1 MDHLGGGNINEMNLD
16 VALTTG
22 SHCEFVED
30 LLGRLI
36 NAKDHNLIDK
46 LGGTLDVKIL
56 VADGLCD
63 SDFSAIV
70 VVADLCSLVMSV
82 VVVLTIIEVKMAA
95 GLGVHAHLVG
105 VDLKTDWVI
114 NCLKQ
119 RLAVVMEVQDREDG
133 AASHEGAL
141 LLVANWDDV
150 HVVVGI
156 HLQLGVDVVP
166 LGSGREVDLDLG
178 GAAGDGVLSHR
189 VANLG
194 RDKDVGAEHE
204 LVVQVEG
211 LAVLGELVPH
221 GADDGETVL
230 RGLEE
235 QVVQVV
241 GLSVPLLDGG
251 KDGALDARRLE
262 PRLTHLEALLRVGT
276 EEGEVDTELV
286 ELHEE
291 IILRNARVAWNVV
304 AGVDNTGDTEA
315 EEHVDSELNILE
327 LGVVAASSDSA
338 VPLGAEEEGAR
349 EEERSLLSTV
359 TAEETLEGCTL
370 HESAIGVVDPT
381 VLEDVTIS
389 SHVGVVHRH
398 SHLPLVGLTSVNG
411 WLVHVVPDA
420 IHVVGALED
429 RGVEEILPVVAGRLV
444 KEINPDG
451 LASTALTLERLLGG
465 GIPDEEVGDVVA
477 INVLALLHETLL
489 VHEVVLAGTDVRI
502 SSNDET
508 TSRVVDLVVQVHDVI
523 LGEALMVE
531 LTVVVVLGV
540 LAVEPEDIDGEAVVG
555 EVTVTLDKLVS
566 RVVLP
571 LGEVVSERVERRHG
585 GVASK
590 LGELLLLL
598 LGIALRAQ
606 EVELESV
613 ALRDEGVVGLLAVM
627 GVVQE
632 DEGLGGVHPGDGS
645 IGLVRVTSN
654 VRDRA
659 VEGLA
664 VLALLLEL
672 EAVLV
677 EETVRVIKSCLLKA
691 EAVGVL
697 RNTVHVRRVHSEVE
711 THRVALHHRASLG
724 GLGGSVLL
732 VNVVVNIVV
741 DILVNVVVDVVMSV
755 VVHVMVAIDEVLTDG
770 LVVDTEILGIVVEV
784 IVVVDNDGLV
794 AVHVLDD
801 PEWVKLNLVADLV
814 LTADKDTVIKKLDE
828 ILEVLLNLDLIPI
841 DTDSSVGDG
850 EALFFISSLNLDLHD
865 TLLEESHVEIEV
877 SSAVL
882 HSVSTVVLVLVKVE
896 TGVDG
901 VLMDHNAVW
910 LDEVGSQE
918 VVAAETV
925 GVPLVGMVALI
936 AVVVAGEHVA
946 EARAVGLLAAR
957 GTELVSPLVVAMV
970 AVGND
975 LAVGRGVVVIELI
988 VRLVLGLSVVHEVLL
1003 VGVVTTV
1010 VMHGSVVRH
1019 IVHIVVVDRSGVGHV
1034 VVMSVRIGFVVM
1046 HGRKTVT
1053 VMTHDGNGGVVV
1065 RRPGGFIMTI
1075 ERGVVMG
1082 ITMVAVVRVKDR
1094 LEGHAV
1100 SLESFFGG
1108 VSLES
1113 EHARSYRSGVEVHC
1127 FATKLAKSLLL

>member
-1 MDHLGGGNINEMNLD
+1 MN
-16 VALTTG
+16 
-22 SHCEFVED
+22 D
-30 LLGRLI
+30 L
-36 NAKDHNLIDK
+36 
-46 LGGTLDVKIL
+46 
-56 VADGLCD
+56 
-63 SDFSAIV
+63 AI
-70 VVADLCSLVMSV
+70 A
-82 VVVLTIIEVKMAA
+82 I
-95 GLGVHAHLVG
+95 
-105 VDLKTDWVI
+105 
-114 NCLKQ
+114 Q
-119 RLAVVMEVQDREDG
+119 
-133 AASHEGAL
+133 
-141 LLVANWDDV
+141 
-150 HVVVGI
+150 
-156 HLQLGVDVVP
+156 
-166 LGSGREVDLDLG
+166 
-178 GAAGDGVLSHR
+178 GD
-189 VANLG
+189 
-194 RDKDVGAEHE
+194 
-204 LVVQVEG
+204 
-211 LAVLGELVPH
+211 P
-221 GADDGETVL
+221 
-230 RGLEE
+230 
-235 QVVQVV
+235 
-241 GLSVPLLDGG
+241 
-251 KDGALDARRLE
+251 
-262 PRLTHLEALLRVGT
+262 
-276 EEGEVDTELV
+276 
-286 ELHEE
+286 
-291 IILRNARVAWNVV
+291 
-304 AGVDNTGDTEA
+304 
-315 EEHVDSELNILE
+315 
-327 LGVVAASSDSA
+327 
-338 VPLGAEEEGAR
+338 
-349 EEERSLLSTV
+349 
-359 TAEETLEGCTL
+359 
-370 HESAIGVVDPT
+370 
-381 VLEDVTIS
+381 
-389 SHVGVVHRH
+389 
-398 SHLPLVGLTSVNG
+398 
-411 WLVHVVPDA
+411 
-420 IHVVGALED
+420 
-429 RGVEEILPVVAGRLV
+429 
-444 KEINPDG
+444 
-451 LASTALTLERLLGG
+451 
-465 GIPDEEVGDVVA
+465 
-477 INVLALLHETLL
+477 
-489 VHEVVLAGTDVRI
+489 
-502 SSNDET
+502 
-508 TSRVVDLVVQVHDVI
+508 
-523 LGEALMVE
+523 
-531 LTVVVVLGV
+531 
-540 LAVEPEDIDGEAVVG
+540 
-555 EVTVTLDKLVS
+555 
-566 RVVLP
+566 
-571 LGEVVSERVERRHG
+571 
-585 GVASK
+585 
-590 LGELLLLL
+590 
-598 LGIALRAQ
+598 
-606 EVELESV
+606 
-613 ALRDEGVVGLLAVM
+613 
-627 GVVQE
+627 
-632 DEGLGGVHPGDGS
+632 EGLGGVHPGDGS
-645 IGLVRVTSN
+645 IGLVRVTSD

-677 EETVRVIKSCLLKA
+677 EETVRVIESCLLKA

-697 RNTVHVRRVHSEVE
+697 RNTVHVRRVHGEVE

-724 GLGGSVLL
+724 GLGSVLL
-732 VNVVVNIVV
+732 VSVVVNIVV
-741 DILVNVVVDVVMSV
+741 DILVSVVVNVVMSV

-801 PEWVKLNLVADLV
+801 PEWVELNLVADLV

-841 DTDSSVGDG
+841 DTDSRVGDG
-850 EALFFISSLNLDLHD
+850 EALFFISGLNLDLHD

-925 GVPLVGMVALI
+925 GVPLLGVVALI

-957 GTELVSPLVVAMV
+957 GTELMSPLVVAMV

-1010 VMHGSVVRH
+1010 VMHGSTVVRR
-1019 IVHIVVVDRSGVGHV
+1019 IVHIVVVDRSGVGNV